1 MANIIRIKRRASG
14 AAGAPASLANAE
26 LAYNEM
32 DDVLYYGKG
41 SGGAGGT
48 ATTVEAIA
56 GKGAVVTLVGDQAI
70 AGVKTF
76 SGQVLVP
83 TPTLASHAVTKSYV
97 DAQIASGASTTLT
110 GDVTGAG
117 VGTVATTLSNT
128 GVGAGSYTKVTV
140 DAKGRVTAG
149 SALTAADIPALTAA
163 KITDFA
169 TAAAAVRL
177 DQSAAPTAAVSFNTQ
192 RATNLA
198 DPISAQDAA
207 TKNYVDMN
215 LQGLKPK
222 GSARAATTANLAA
235 LSGLLTLDGVTLVG
249 GDRVLVKDQ
258 SAPATNGIYVAAAG
272 AWARAADAA
281 SWDNI
286 VSAHLWVE
294 QGSANAD
301 SAWVFTADR
310 GGTLGTTALSVQRF
324 DGAST
329 IIAGAG
335 LTKIGN
341 TLDVGTASSSRIVV
355 NPDNIDLATTGI
367 GAGSYKILTIDTYG
381 RATSGSNPT
390 NLAGFGITDAQ
401 PLSAA
406 LTAIA
411 AVVTSADRL
420 TYSTGSNTFT
430 TTSLTVF
437 GRSLLDDADAAAGRA
452 TLGLGTMATQNST
465 AVAITGGTI
474 DGVTFDGG
482 AF

>member
-1 MANIIRIKRRASG
+1 MSNLIRIKRRTSG

-32 DDVLYYGKG
+32 DDTLYYGKG
-41 SGGAGGT
+41 TGGAGGT
-48 ATTVEAIA
+48 ATTVEAV
-56 GKGAVVTLVGDQAI
+56 GGLGAFVAKTGNQTVS
-70 AGVKTF
+70 GVKTF
-76 SGQVLVP
+76 SSSPVVPDPTTSGQ
-83 TPTLASHAVTKSYV
+83 AANKAYV
-97 DAQIASGASTTLT
+97 DAQIAGGASTTLT
-110 GDVTGAG
+110 GDITGTG
-117 VGTVATTLSNT
+117 IGTIATTLSNT
-128 GVGAGSYTKVTV
+128 GVSAGSYTKVTV
-140 DAKGRVTAG
+140 DAKGRVSAG
-149 SALTAADIPALTAA
+149 SAQTAADIPALTAA

-258 SAPATNGIYVAAAG
+258 SAAASNGIYVAAAG

-294 QGSANAD
+294 EGAANAD

-324 DGAST
+324 DGASAV
-329 IIAGAG
+329 IAGAG
-335 LTKIGN
+335 LTKTGN

-367 GAGSYKILTIDTYG
+367 GAGTYKSLTVDAYG

-411 AVVTSADRL
+411 AVVTSADKL

-474 DGVTFDGG
+474 DGITLDGG
-482 AF
+482 TF